1 METTG
6 QTSPDGGPFAGPPP
20 VPVGSAPFVPPDTS
34 DPAPA
39 PAEAQLLPGVLVG
52 NWRLL
57 FVVGWV
63 GVMAAFGAVA
73 QAGRL
78 AGLSPWWIGPQ
89 TNPRNI
95 VVFVAPFVLPVIAVA
110 AALRGFRHTC
120 SVGVVAGLASMAV
133 ALGDTDFPGMALV
146 EGVIGA
152 AGLLVSL
159 ACFAGRAVTPPESPG
174 PDPLR

>member
-6 QTSPDGGPFAGPPP
+6 PNSPEP
-20 VPVGSAPFVPPDTS
+20 
-34 DPAPA
+34 
-39 PAEAQLLPGVLVG
+39 LRLGVLVG
-52 NWRLL
+52 SWRLL
-57 FVVGWV
+57 FVAAWV

-95 VVFVAPFVLPVIAVA
+95 IVFVAPFVLPVVAVA
-110 AALRGFRHTC
+110 AALRGVRYTC
-120 SVGVVAGLASMAV
+120 YIGVLAGLASMAV
-133 ALGDTDFPGMALV
+133 ALGDTDHPGMALV
-146 EGVIGA
+146 ELVIGV

-159 ACFAGRAVTPPESPG
+159 ACFAGRAVRPPESPG

>member
-1 METTG
+1 M
-6 QTSPDGGPFAGPPP
+6 
-20 VPVGSAPFVPPDTS
+20 
-34 DPAPA
+34 
-39 PAEAQLLPGVLVG
+39 QLGVLVAS
-52 NWRLL
+52 WRLL
-57 FVVGWV
+57 FVAAWV

-95 VVFVAPFVLPVIAVA
+95 IIFVAPFVLPIVAVA
-110 AALRGFRHTC
+110 TALRGFRYAC

-133 ALGDTDFPGMALV
+133 ALGDTDYPGMALV
-146 EGVIGA
+146 ELVIGA

-159 ACFAGRAVTPPESPG
+159 ACFAGRAVRPPESPV
-174 PDPLR
+174 PDQPR

>member
-6 QTSPDGGPFAGPPP
+6 PTSPDGGPFAGPPP
-20 VPVGSAPFVPPDTS
+20 VPAGTAPFVAPQAS

-39 PAEAQLLPGVLVG
+39 DAQFLLGVLVG
-52 NWRLL
+52 SWRSL

-73 QAGRL
+73 QGGRL

-95 VVFVAPFVLPVIAVA
+95 VIFVAPFVLPVVAVA
-110 AALRGFRHTC
+110 TALRGFRYTC
-120 SVGVVAGLASMAV
+120 HVGVVAGLASMAV

-146 EGVIGA
+146 ELIIGA
-152 AGLLVSL
+152 AGLLVSV
-159 ACFAGRAVTPPESPG
+159 ACFAGRAVRPPESPE